1 MKSFIYGIAMVV
13 LVGCNHSTNN
23 QPVAPVSHVDFISNR
38 TIRLMNL
45 FKCDSLVTRYHTIH
59 TYFTH
64 SKLNFD
70 PLQTEQFTNH
80 ALALIEFDHK
90 EIDSIVYHY
99 SSKRM
104 QVTQETRMETV
115 HDFYANRVI
124 YNSFQMNQ
132 ILNKIFLYERESK
145 DNLFLNDL
153 NTDFAVAKHGEEISK
168 RAEIGIDAIEI
179 IYNYIEEHKSGTLGE
194 NNRLVELYEKE
205 IQNKEGENKV
215 LHEKLLKSI
224 HLAVGK

>member
-1 MKSFIYGIAMVV
+1 MKSIIYAIAVV
-13 LVGCNHSTNN
+13 ALIGCNHSTNN
-23 QPVAPVSHVDFISNR
+23 QPSAPVSHVDYITNR

-59 TYFTH
+59 AYFTH

-70 PLQTEQFTNH
+70 ELQTEQFTNH

-90 EIDSIVYHY
+90 EIDSVVYHY
-99 SSKRM
+99 SAKRM
-104 QVTQETRMETV
+104 NSGQMSRMETV
-115 HDFYANRVI
+115 HQFYGNRVI
-124 YNSFQMNQ
+124 YNSLLMKP
-132 ILNKIFLYERESK
+132 ILNKIFLYERESE

-168 RAEIGIDAIEI
+168 RAKIGIDAIEI

-194 NNRLVELYEKE
+194 YNRIVELYAEGIATKE
-205 IQNKEGENKV
+205 GKNKEH
-215 LHEKLLKSI
+215 HEKLLKVI
-224 HLAVGK
+224 YDAVGK